1 MIRPVP
7 HHRLARAAAV
17 AALLM
22 LSGGCAG
29 YQIGNQSLYP
39 LHIRTVYVPMFDSVS
54 YRRNLGERLTEA
66 VQKEIELKT
75 PYKVVN
81 DPGADSVLLGCI
93 VGESKQLVVAA
104 HSGEP
109 RESQVNFQVEINWI
123 DSRGEALRQVASIPL
138 PPEMTNVGSQRQ
150 RRARGRPVHGHRPA
164 AGHQPPGRRDRGVDG
179 SALVGGDSSDFCR
192 VRQSPEKLGCVR
204 DAPPLCQGIR
214 PANVPCVK
222 KHDTTTRSDGVDAR
236 RDCLIR

>member
-1 MIRPVP
+1 M
-7 HHRLARAAAV
+7 
-17 AALLM
+17 LL
-22 LSGGCAG
+22 GGCAG

-81 DPGADSVLLGCI
+81 DPSADSVLIGCI

-138 PPEMTNVGSQRQ
+138 PPEMTNVGAS
-150 RRARGRPVHGHRPA
+150 
-164 AGHQPPGRRDRGVDG
+164 
-179 SALVGGDSSDFCR
+179 
-192 VRQSPEKLGCVR
+192 
-204 DAPPLCQGIR
+204 
-214 PANVPCVK
+214 ANVVPEVGQSMA
-222 KHDTTTRSDGVDAR
+222 TAQQQAISRLAEEIVA
-236 RDCLIR
+236 LMEAPW